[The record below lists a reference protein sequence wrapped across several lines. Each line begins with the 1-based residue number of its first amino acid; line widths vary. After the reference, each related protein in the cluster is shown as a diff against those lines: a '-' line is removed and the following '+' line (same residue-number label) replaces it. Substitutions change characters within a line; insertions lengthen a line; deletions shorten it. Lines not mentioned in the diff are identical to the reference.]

1 MADKELVLCNPLCFL
16 VNKFGKQSVKA
27 LKSAI
32 TDFYDVDTLVESKVR
47 LLHDVN
53 LMDFT
58 DKLPHIPKRRD
69 NANRLTQESD
79 DILALL
85 QFVDERGQL
94 TNLPR
99 YVSNDPDMMPSCRL
113 LDGDMQFLLARLD
126 KLESN
131 LTGFGLSLSAI
142 TAELQGVRQALV
154 NGQVLSTHLQAT
166 SDSVA
171 GTSLTVNHPASITAG
186 NTTTNNNNNNQLIPA
201 KPSWAQLVASTPV
214 TKVDLLH
221 PGRNRQYESQ
231 GESTDDQPFEETR
244 SRKKRRRPHSN
255 EVIDDGERIRN
266 QPPSGQ
272 QPRQRG
278 KSLIVGKLDTNNLTS
293 GRITAAYQRNQFVK
307 KSVFYIGNVNNSVSA
322 DMMRA
327 FITTDLAVEV
337 LSLFETKPRQRRR
350 LTSSSSCSSD
360 GSHKAFRLCINKDH
374 CDRLLIDSKWPAY
387 VSVSE
392 WFFKTTAVNEVR
404 TTNTDDLPS
413 FPIPPAGAAAGAAT
427 QPDNA
432 DEEVY
437 NTSMDACDDVDATV
451 IVSDHSQGH
460 SNYSSIE
467 NGDH

>member
-16 VNKFGKQSVKA
+16 VNKFGKQSIKA
-27 LKSAI
+27 LKSAV

-58 DKLPHIPKRRD
+58 DKLPHIPKRRE
-69 NANRLTQESD
+69 NANRLTQEAD
-79 DILALL
+79 DILILL

-113 LDGDMQFLLARLD
+113 LDGDMQFLLARFD

-154 NGQVLSTHLQAT
+154 DGQVLSTHLQAT
-166 SDSVA
+166 SDSAV
-171 GTSLTVNHPASITAG
+171 GTSLTVNHPATITAG
-186 NTTTNNNNNNQLIPA
+186 NTITNNNNNNQLIPA

-214 TKVDLLH
+214 TKVNSLR
-221 PGRNRQYESQ
+221 PARNPPYDSQ

-255 EVIDDGERIRN
+255 EAIDDGERIRD

-272 QPRQRG
+272 QSRQRG
-278 KSLIVGKLDTNNLTS
+278 KSLIVGKLEPNTNSFTS
-293 GRITAAYQRNQFVK
+293 WKITAAHQRNQFVK

-322 DMMRA
+322 DMMRD
-327 FITTDLAVEV
+327 FITTDLEVEV

-350 LTSSSSCSSD
+350 LTSISSCSSD

-392 WFFKTTAVNEVR
+392 WFFKTTAVKEVR
-404 TTNTDDLPS
+404 TINTDDHPS
-413 FPIPPAGAAAGAAT
+413 LPIPPVSAAT

-432 DEEVY
+432 DEGVY
-437 NTSMDACDDVDATV
+437 NTSMDACNDDEATV
-451 IVSDHSQGH
+451 IVSDHSQEP

>member
-16 VNKFGKQSVKA
+16 VNKFGKQPIKA
-27 LKSAI
+27 LKSAVI
-32 TDFYDVDTLVESKVR
+32 DFYDVNTLVESKVR
-47 LLHDVN
+47 LLHDIN

-58 DKLPHIPKRRD
+58 DEIPHIPKRRD

-113 LDGDMQFLLARLD
+113 LDGDMKFLLARLD

-131 LTGFGLSLSAI
+131 LTGFGFSLSAI

-154 NGQVLSTHLQAT
+154 NGQVLSTHPQAT
-166 SDSVA
+166 SDSVI

-186 NTTTNNNNNNQLIPA
+186 NTITNNNNNNQLIHA

-214 TKVDLLH
+214 TKIDLLH

-322 DMMRA
+322 DMMRD

-350 LTSSSSCSSD
+350 LTSSSSYSSD

-392 WFFKTTAVNEVR
+392 WFFKTTAVNEGR
-404 TTNTDDLPS
+404 TINTDDLPS
-413 FPIPPAGAAAGAAT
+413 FPIPTAGADI

-432 DEEVY
+432 DERVY
-437 NTSMDACDDVDATV
+437 NTSMVSCDDVDATV

-460 SNYSSIE
+460 SNFYSIE